1 MMKNKEYW
9 GKRAARRMHEYQ
21 KQADAVADD
30 IAKAYIKTTNAI
42 NAEIKKVF
50 AAFRAHSGLSETEAR
65 QLLKRAPDKITVKSL
80 KILIGKIADPEKRA
94 EMEAVLESP
103 AYAWRIGRLEALEE
117 NIDKWTDALA
127 EQEQNRTMAHYTSL
141 TKEAYTR
148 TVFDIQK
155 GVGFA
160 FQFAGIPQ
168 SRVREILRQ
177 NWSGALFSK
186 RIWGNSKDLNRKI
199 MRELL
204 AGFLTGRSYRKTAKA
219 IEEEM
224 AVRAFEARRLVR
236 TESTYIANQA
246 ELEGYKECG
255 IDKYRFLA
263 TLDMRT
269 SAVCAAMD
277 GKVFEI
283 SEAETGKNLPPLHP
297 WCRSSTVPEIDGK
310 AEQNMKMR
318 VARDPKTGKSYTVPA
333 DMTYGEWKRPVMPG
347 LAAKDAGFDI
357 PKHKKPELLEKLD
370 KVDYNIAVKKLKAY
384 EKEIVGSDI
393 ENAIVITKKGEVWR
407 CYGTE
412 NRVFPDSDL
421 GGKLKGAYVTHNHP
435 EKWTEY
441 SFSGDDL
448 ALYLEQE
455 LKVLRGCDNKFAY
468 ELSRNAEDIDGYP
481 EEWMNPENYRHS
493 HTIREAALNN
503 IGYRRVKID

>member
-1 MMKNKEYW
+1 MF
-9 GKRAARRMHEYQ
+9 RR
-21 KQADAVADD
+21 VD
-30 IAKAYIKTTNAI
+30 IAKAYIKATNVI
-42 NAEIKKVF
+42 NAEVKRIF
-50 AAFRAHSGLSETEAR
+50 AAFQAHNGLSEAEAR
-65 QLLKRAPDKITVKSL
+65 RLLKHAPDKITANSL
-80 KILIGKIADPEKRA
+80 KKLVSKIADPEKRA
-94 EMEAVLESP
+94 ELAAALESP
-103 AYAWRIGRLEALEE
+103 AYAWRIGRLEALQE
-117 NIDKWTDALA
+117 NVDKWTDTLA
-127 EQEQNRTMAHYTSL
+127 EREQNRTTAHYTNL
-141 TKEAYTR
+141 TKDAYAR
-148 TVFDIQK
+148 TIFDIQK
-155 GVGFA
+155 GSGFA
-160 FQFAGIPQ
+160 FSFADIPH
-168 SRVREILRQ
+168 SRIKQILRQ

-186 RIWGNSKDLNRKI
+186 RIWGNSKDLNQKI

-236 TESTYIANQA
+236 TESAYIANQA

-269 SAVCAAMD
+269 SEMCAAMD
-277 GKVFEI
+277 GKVFKV

-310 AEQNMKMR
+310 AEQGMKTR
-318 VARDPKTGKSYTVPA
+318 AARDPKTGKPYAVPA
-333 DMTYGEWKRPVMPG
+333 DMTNSEWKKSVKTG
-347 LAAKDAGFDI
+347 LAAKDAGLDI

-370 KVDYNIAVKKLKAY
+370 KVDYNIAVDKLKSY
-384 EKEIVGSDI
+384 ENEIVTSDV

-421 GGKLKGAYVTHNHP
+421 GDKLKGAYVTHNHP

-441 SFSGDDL
+441 SFSSDDL
-448 ALYLEQE
+448 TLYVEQE
-455 LKVLRGCDNKFAY
+455 LVVLRGCDNKFVY
-468 ELSRNAEDIDGYP
+468 EFSGNAEDVDEYP
-481 EEWMNPENYRHS
+481 KEWMNPENYRHAC
-493 HTIREAALNN
+493 TVREATLNN
-503 IGYRRVKID
+503 IGYRRKRIDQRAGDRGIKKDF